1 MEDGHMDNVV
11 GTKFRELSLT
21 DKLDLIKKITS
32 LEEGDVQFLKDSAQS
47 LGFDNVNRM
56 IENAIGVFPVP
67 MGIAT
72 NFLINS
78 TDYLI
83 PMAVEEPSVI
93 AATSKAAKIARL
105 AGGFHAEADD
115 SLMIGQIQVIPNGKS
130 YEAISAEI
138 LKKTDEFHRI
148 AGSKTKSS
156 SVEKIEI
163 RTVEDE
169 SQLGMGTMIIV
180 ELIIN
185 THDAMGANV
194 VNAMCEAVGQ
204 AIESITG
211 CTTILKILSNYS
223 VRRLVRCRATFPK
236 NEVGGGAIV
245 ERILYA
251 YAFAYSDVYRAVT
264 HNKGIMNGID
274 AVALATGQDFR
285 AIEAAAHA
293 YASKGGRYRSLS
305 RWWRD
310 ENGDLVGELEMP
322 MAVGIVGGVTKVHK
336 MAATSLKILR
346 VYSSQELAIVIASVG
361 LAQNFAALLAL
372 ASEGIQKGHMK
383 LHSRNIAYMAGARG
397 DMIDILSERL
407 VKEDKVT
414 LSRAKELLVKLSHDG
429 YSND

>member
-1 MEDGHMDNVV
+1 MDNVA

-83 PMAVEEPSVI
+83 PMAIEEPSVI

-138 LKKTDEFHRI
+138 LKKTDEFYRI

-156 SVEKIEI
+156 SIEKIEI

-236 NEVGGGAIV
+236 NQVGGAAIV

-285 AIEAAAHA
+285 AIEAAAHS

-305 RWWRD
+305 RWWKD
-310 ENGDLVGELEMP
+310 EKGDLVGELEMP
-322 MAVGIVGGVTKVHK
+322 MAVGIVGGVTKVHQ

-346 VYSSQELAIVIASVG
+346 VNSSQELAIVIASVG

-414 LSRAKELLVKLSHDG
+414 LSRARELLVKLSHDG

>member
-1 MEDGHMDNVV
+1 MDNVA

-21 DKLDLIKKITS
+21 DKLDLIKMVTP
-32 LEEGDVQFLKDSAQS
+32 LEEEDVQFLKDSAQS

-56 IENAIGVFPVP
+56 IENAIGAFPVP

-72 NFLINS
+72 NFLINAI
-78 TDYLI
+78 DYLI
-83 PMAVEEPSVI
+83 PMAIEEPSVI

-115 SLMIGQIQVIPNGKS
+115 SLMVGQIQVIPSGRS
-130 YEAISAEI
+130 CEAISAEI
-138 LKKTDEFHRI
+138 LKKKDEIYMI
-148 AGSKTKSS
+148 ASSRTKSS
-156 SVEKIEI
+156 RVEKIEI
-163 RTVEDE
+163 RTIEDE

-180 ELIIN
+180 ELIVN

-204 AIESITG
+204 AIESITS
-211 CTTILKILSNYS
+211 CRTILKIISNYS

-236 NEVGGGAIV
+236 DQVGGDTTV

-293 YASKGGRYRSLS
+293 YASRGGRYRSLS
-305 RWWRD
+305 KWWRD
-310 ENGDLVGELEMP
+310 EKGDLIGELEMP
-322 MAVGIVGGVTKVHK
+322 MAVGIVGGVTKVHQ
-336 MAATSLKILR
+336 MASTCLKILR
-346 VYSSQELAIVIASVG
+346 VNSSQELAIVIASVG

-383 LHSRNIAYMAGARG
+383 LHSRNIAFMAGARG
-397 DMIDILSERL
+397 DMIDIISERL
-407 VKEDKVT
+407 VKEDKVN
-414 LSRAKELLVKLSHDG
+414 LSRAKELLVEFSQDG
-429 YSND
+429 HAND

>member
-1 MEDGHMDNVV
+1 MDNVA
-11 GTKFRELSLT
+11 GTKFRDLSLT
-21 DKLDLIKKITS
+21 DKLDLIKKVTP

-56 IENAIGVFPVP
+56 IENAIGAFPVP

-72 NFLINS
+72 NFLINAI
-78 TDYLI
+78 DYLI
-83 PMAVEEPSVI
+83 PMAIEEPSVI
-93 AATSKAAKIARL
+93 AATSKAAKLARL

-115 SLMIGQIQVIPNGKS
+115 SLMAGQIQVIPNGRS
-130 YEAISAEI
+130 CEAISAEI
-138 LKKTDEFHRI
+138 LKKTDEIYMI
-148 AGSKTKSS
+148 ASSRTKSS
-156 SVEKIEI
+156 RVEKIEI

-180 ELIIN
+180 ELIVN

-204 AIESITG
+204 AIESITS
-211 CTTILKILSNYS
+211 CRTILKILSNYS

-236 NEVGGGAIV
+236 DQVGGDTTV

-274 AVALATGQDFR
+274 AVALATGQDVR

-293 YASKGGRYRSLS
+293 YASRGGRYRSLS
-305 RWWRD
+305 KWWRD
-310 ENGDLVGELEMP
+310 EKGDLIGELEMP
-322 MAVGIVGGVTKVHK
+322 MAVGIVGGVTKVHQ
-336 MAATSLKILR
+336 MAATSLKILK
-346 VYSSQELAIVIASVG
+346 VNSSQELAIVIASVG

-383 LHSRNIAYMAGARG
+383 LHSRNIAFMAGARG
-397 DMIDILSERL
+397 DLIDIISERL
-407 VKEDKVT
+407 VKEDKVN
-414 LSRAKELLVKLSHDG
+414 LSRAKELLVKFSQDG
-429 YSND
+429 HAND

>member
-1 MEDGHMDNVV
+1 LDVAA
-11 GTKFRELSLT
+11 GTKFRELSLAN
-21 DKLDLIKKITS
+21 KLDLIKKSAS
-32 LEEGDVQFLKDSAQS
+32 LEDRDIQFLKDSAHS

-72 NFLINS
+72 NFLVNDM
-78 TDYLI
+78 DYLI
-83 PMAVEEPSVI
+83 PMAIEEPSVI
-93 AATSKAAKIARL
+93 AATSKAAKIAKL
-105 AGGFHAEADD
+105 TGGFHAEADD
-115 SLMIGQIQVIPNGKS
+115 SLMIGQIQVIPDDKPH
-130 YEAISAEI
+130 ETILREI
-138 LKKTDEFHRI
+138 LRKKDELYRI
-148 AGSKTKSS
+148 ATSTARSS
-156 SVEKIEI
+156 RVEEIEV
-163 RTVEDE
+163 RTVQDE

-194 VNAMCEAVGQ
+194 VNTMCEAVGQ

-211 CTTILKILSNYS
+211 GRTILKILSNYS

-236 NEVGGGAIV
+236 NQVGGDITV

-251 YAFAYSDVYRAVT
+251 YALAYSDVYRAVT

-293 YASKGGRYRSLS
+293 YASRGGRYRSLS
-305 RWWRD
+305 KWWRD

-322 MAVGIVGGVTKVHK
+322 MAVGIVGGVTKVHQ
-336 MAATSLKILR
+336 MAATSLKILK
-346 VYSSQELAIVIASVG
+346 VNSSQELAIVIASVG

-383 LHSRNIAYMAGARG
+383 LHSRNIAFMAGARG
-397 DMIDILSERL
+397 DTIDIISKRL
-407 VKEDKVT
+407 VKEDKVS
-414 LSRAKELLVKLSHDG
+414 LSRAKELMVKMNQDG
-429 YSND
+429 HIND